1 MCSSWSKPFVTSLT
15 PGLGFARSLKQH
27 HNGPK
32 WKVNI
37 WRYWTFDMYLIL
49 QKWLNSSFP
58 PLGSVPFFLSRS
70 LFFFSII
77 IFYCHSQ
84 DSGCLAIFFSS
95 ETSGLELL
103 LTALRGQRR
112 NRQDTAAPPA
122 RAVKALR
129 LQQAQSMWFH
139 NPASRTLSG

>member
-15 PGLGFARSLKQH
+15 PGLLKQQY
-27 HNGPK
+27 NGPK
-32 WKVNI
+32 WKGNI

-58 PLGSVPFFLSRS
+58 PLWSVAFFLSRS
-70 LFFFSII
+70 LFFFSTIN
-77 IFYCHSQ
+77 FLLSQ
-84 DSGCLAIFFSS
+84 SRFWLPGYFFFLVRN
-95 ETSGLELL
+95 EWVGAAAADC
-103 LTALRGQRR
+103 TARSKEEQT
-112 NRQDTAAPPA
+112 DTAAPPA

-129 LQQAQSMWFH
+129 LLQAQSMWFH